1 MARLI
6 QAARLDEAAEDLRR
20 WEHRLTEVGGRLEH
34 GVERMRWEGRGA
46 DRFRSQARE
55 RRAEL
60 RRITEQLGQAAAA
73 LRRAADE
80 VRDEARD
87 LARIERAYGDLAAAG
102 VIKAAGRTPPP
113 SGDTSWRE
121 YFQHVIGEIGE
132 IGGVA

>member
-20 WEHRLTEVGGRLEH
+20 WDHRLAEVGGRLEH
-34 GVERMRWEGRGA
+34 RVERMRWEGRGA
-46 DRFRSQARE
+46 DRFRSHARE

-87 LARIERAYGDLAAAG
+87 LARIERAYGDLVAAG
-102 VIKAAGRTPPP
+102 VIKAADRTPPP
-113 SGDTSWRE
+113 SGDTRWRE
-121 YFQHVIGEIGE
+121 YFQHVIGEIGV
-132 IGGVA
+132 VA